1 MTDQFDK
8 ETMNIYYLD
17 NLTGCS
23 DNKTILRATTQTKI
37 IINYGNKM
45 DEAVLNIG
53 DTIRWADNVIILSGN
68 LDHYKSRVV
77 GEKLVVIS
85 EHHPLERIEYV
96 EPKNA
101 RIAPGTGWDARH

>member
-1 MTDQFDK
+1 MTHQFDK

-17 NLTGCS
+17 NLNGGS
-23 DNKTILRATTQTKI
+23 DNRTILRAITESKI

-45 DEAVLNIG
+45 DEVVLNAG
-53 DTIRWADNVIILSGN
+53 DTIRWADNVIISSSK
-68 LDHYKSRVV
+68 LDHYKSRVA

-85 EHHPLERIEYV
+85 EDHPLERIEYV

-101 RIAPGTGWDARH
+101 RVAPGTGWDARH

>member
-1 MTDQFDK
+1 MINENSK

-17 NLTGCS
+17 NLTSCS
-23 DNKTILRATTQTKI
+23 DNRTILRATTQTKI

-53 DTIRWADNVIILSGN
+53 DTIRWADNVIISSGK
-68 LDHYKSRVV
+68 LDHYKSRVA

-85 EHHPLERIEYV
+85 EDNLLERIEYV
-96 EPKNA
+96 EPPNA
-101 RIAPGTGWDARH
+101 SVAPGTGWDARH

>member
-1 MTDQFDK
+1 MANENSK

-17 NLTGCS
+17 NLTSCS
-23 DNKTILRATTQTKI
+23 DNRTILRATTQTKI

-45 DEAVLNIG
+45 DEVVLNIG

-85 EHHPLERIEYV
+85 EDNPLERIEYV
-96 EPKNA
+96 EPPNA